1 MAGVPHELVPLQLT
15 LQLHEAPQ
23 DTPAPQ
29 LPVPPQVTWQG
40 PGPHTTPSSHELTPL
55 HSTTQLAAL
64 EQSTRSQSSLL
75 SHRNVQ
81 AIPAGHSMMS
91 SRHRLPEQSIVQ
103 SA

>member
-1 MAGVPHELVPLQLT
+1 MAGVVHAFVPLQVT
-15 LQLHEAPQ
+15 SQPHEVPQ
-23 DTPAPQ
+23 DTPPSQ
-29 LPVPPQVTWQG
+29 LPLPLQVTRQA
-40 PGPHTTPSSHELTPL
+40 PGPHTTSSHELTPL

-64 EQSTRSQSSLL
+64 EQSTVSQSLLL
-75 SHRNVQ
+75 SHRIVQ